1 MEEEKKREMTHNRKT
16 RGSKPHPIKFAGETP
31 AVRKLRA
38 GHLRYRSGHGGQEFF
53 VG

>member
-16 RGSKPHPIKFAGETP
+16 RGVRPYPTRLAGETP
-31 AVRKLRA
+31 AVQVLR
-38 GHLRYRSGHGGQEFF
+38 HGGQEFF